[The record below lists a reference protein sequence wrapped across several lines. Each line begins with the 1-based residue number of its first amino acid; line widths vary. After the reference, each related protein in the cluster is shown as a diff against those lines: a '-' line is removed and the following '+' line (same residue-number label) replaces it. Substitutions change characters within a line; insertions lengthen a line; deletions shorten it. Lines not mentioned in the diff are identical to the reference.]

1 MSTISDALKKVQKE
15 RPGDN
20 PRNGSPPSRIVPSR
34 KETAADPPSAAP
46 SGSRLTVVVV
56 VIGLCLVCFLVIR
69 PARIPELQSSTQSPP
84 PVEKRRSEPSVAVPP
99 VAAAIPSVVVD
110 VPVVKPVI
118 EPPPQ
123 EARPVLSGT
132 FYAEQ
137 NPVAIINGF
146 SLKEGETV
154 GAYRVVKILPRS
166 VILKSS
172 AGEIELRLQ

>member
-1 MSTISDALKKVQKE
+1 M
-15 RPGDN
+15 
-20 PRNGSPPSRIVPSR
+20 
-34 KETAADPPSAAP
+34 
-46 SGSRLTVVVV
+46 
-56 VIGLCLVCFLVIR
+56 
-69 PARIPELQSSTQSPP
+69 
-84 PVEKRRSEPSVAVPP
+84 AVPP
-99 VAAAIPSVVVD
+99 VAAGIPSVVVD
-110 VPVVKPVI
+110 MPAVKSVI

-123 EARPVLSGT
+123 EALPVLSGT